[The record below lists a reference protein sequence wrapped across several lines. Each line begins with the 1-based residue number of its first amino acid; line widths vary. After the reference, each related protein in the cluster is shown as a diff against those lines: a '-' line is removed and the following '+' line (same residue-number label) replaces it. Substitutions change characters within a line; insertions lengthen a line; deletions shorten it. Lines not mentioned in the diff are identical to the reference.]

1 MSWLLKCLSILVS
14 LYRLELTRVATL
26 KLPAACVGEPAC
38 SLCLMQLKAACSLI
52 VVLSHFVI
60 LVEVE
65 IRSVSLLV
73 DKSSSPATSSSAVGT
88 SLDGGH
94 IQNLEVVVMMGTI
107 TSGSKCGGQDQEWQL
122 NGCYSL
128 VAEDRYD
135 SIPLGQDGLVDR
147 TVPGVISVQPGDVL
161 GYFMTDSTRNDE
173 RREGIQLEEREDDD
187 EERVWYNSRTLVT
200 TGDPACPFPVGEGRI
215 LDTFTN
221 SAPVIFVN
229 IGKLP

>member
-1 MSWLLKCLSILVS
+1 MFSVPYIAQGCLQSDSGTIPFRDLGGGGDSERVPTGRQVIITS
-14 LYRLELTRVATL
+14 YQFQCCGNITRWRTYTEPGGGGHDGDYNIRFQVWRPGPGVAT
-26 KLPAACVGEPAC
+26 
-38 SLCLMQLKAACSLI
+38 
-52 VVLSHFVI
+52 
-60 LVEVE
+60 
-65 IRSVSLLV
+65 
-73 DKSSSPATSSSAVGT
+73 D
-88 SLDGGH
+88 
-94 IQNLEVVVMMGTI
+94 
-107 TSGSKCGGQDQEWQL
+107 
-122 NGCYSL
+122 GCYSL

-161 GYFMTDSTRNDE
+161 GYFMTDSTRDE